1 MCLKSIVSEQ
11 TNQQNGTS
19 ILEFIKHDVRWHFYN
34 SLPFAKFL
42 ILLLN
47 VMVPRNL
54 RIHSPILQS
63 SMMRRW
69 NGIHWVIIMVRA
81 EDTVNKELH
90 PEFMK
95 RFRSKDLKTR
105 AGRHTH
111 MHSWAYYPS
120 NLNPGMS
127 WPVGRQVM
135 NHFVQMAIYDLLKR
149 AETTLSCGPLF
160 PFPFLWL

>member
-1 MCLKSIVSEQ
+1 
-11 TNQQNGTS
+11 
-19 ILEFIKHDVRWHFYN
+19 
-34 SLPFAKFL
+34 
-42 ILLLN
+42 
-47 VMVPRNL
+47 MVPRNV
-54 RIHSPILQS
+54 RIHSPILQI

-69 NGIHWVIIMVRA
+69 NGIHWVTTMVRA

-95 RFRSKDLKTR
+95 RFRSKDLKTC
-105 AGRHTH
+105 ADRHTH
-111 MHSWAYYPS
+111 TRARMRAHSWAYYPS

-135 NHFVQMAIYDLLKR
+135 NPFVQMAIYDLLKR

-160 PFPFLWL
+160 PFPFL